1 MDFEKNYVVDEEYD
15 GFRID
20 KYLSEY
26 EAEHSRT
33 YLQKLISDGRV
44 SVNEKVVKANYKL
57 SEGECVRLFLPEPEP
72 LDVCPENIPLDIV
85 YEDDDVIIVNKPKDM
100 VVHPAPGHLSGT
112 LVNAL
117 MYHCGSSLSGI
128 NGVMRPGIVHRI
140 DMDTTGLLVV
150 CKNDKAHNCIAE
162 QLKVHSGKRV
172 YYALVHG
179 TFKEDTGRVEGSIGR
194 STSDRKK
201 MCITA
206 TGKPAVTNY
215 RVLESFRGKY
225 SLVECQLETGRTH
238 QIRVHMASLHHP
250 LVGDTVYSNND
261 DSALTKEGQVLHAA
275 VLGFVHP
282 TSNEFVEFEAPLP
295 EYFEKLLT
303 KLRGQKG

>member
-1 MDFEKNYVVDEEYD
+1 MDFEKNYFVDEEYD

-33 YLQKLISDGRV
+33 YLQKLIADGRV
-44 SVNEKVVKANYKL
+44 SVNDKVVKANYKL

-72 LDVCPENIPLDIV
+72 LNVLPENIPLDIV
-85 YEDDDVIIVNKPKDM
+85 YEDDDLIIVNKPKDM

-117 MYHCGSSLSGI
+117 LYHCGDSLSGI

-140 DMDTTGLLVV
+140 DKDTTGLLVV
-150 CKNDKAHNCIAE
+150 CKNDKSHNSIAE
-162 QLKVHSGKRV
+162 QLKVHSGTRV

-179 TFKEDTGRVEGSIGR
+179 SFKEPTGRVEGAIGR
-194 STSDRKK
+194 SLTDRKK
-201 MCITA
+201 MCITPA
-206 TGKPAVTNY
+206 GKPAVTNY
-215 RVLESFRGKY
+215 RLLESFGGKY
-225 SLVECQLETGRTH
+225 SLVECRLETGRTH
-238 QIRVHMASLHHP
+238 QIRVHMASLNHP
-250 LVGDTVYSNND
+250 LVGDTVYSGHD
-261 DSALTKEGQVLHAA
+261 DSKLTKSGQVLHAA

-282 TSNEFVEFEAPLP
+282 TSGQYVEFKSDMP
-295 EYFEKLLT
+295 EYFENLLS
-303 KLRGQKG
+303 KLRNTT